1 MPTPSRRRRWPLR
14 AGLGAAAAGVVAL
27 GAVVLVGGADS
38 QESGLP
44 TLPPIEEREPGAF
57 DDEGCVRVDDECT
70 LQADELDA
78 VTAGEPGDAFR
89 TLEGFTGPRYTTD
102 LARGTVVVLDDT
114 VRAGTGAGGA
124 WTAMGVARN
133 ETAEDVG
140 TVEVTA
146 RLLDSAGAEVEVV
159 VGEALVAP
167 VRPGEP
173 TPFRLE
179 AEVAADQVATVE
191 WSATAGAPTVAV
203 EPARAAEIT
212 TYWTEPAGAREPV
225 EVAGHVDPDG
235 PKPHLVFGSVT
246 GLDGA
251 DVAAPTVVAAW
262 YGEDGRLLAVAEA
275 EATSLAEPGE
285 ALDHLAAGTIADFL
299 VVVDGAA
306 GGPDAGAL
314 AAAELSLWA
323 VGS

>member
-1 MPTPSRRRRWPLR
+1 MPTPPRRRRWPLR
-14 AGLGAAAAGVVAL
+14 AGLAAAAAGLVAV
-27 GAVVLVGGADS
+27 GALALVGGADS

-44 TLPPIEEREPGAF
+44 TLPPIDEREPGAF
-57 DDEGCVRVDDECT
+57 DDEGCVRVEDECT

-89 TLEGFTGPRYTTD
+89 TLEGFSGPRYTTD
-102 LARGTVVVLDDT
+102 LARGAVVVLDDT
-114 VRAGTGAGGA
+114 VRAGADADGA
-124 WTAMGVARN
+124 WTAVGVARN
-133 ETAEDVG
+133 ETAEAVG
-140 TVEVTA
+140 TVAVTA
-146 RLLDSAGAEVEVV
+146 RLLDAAGAELEVLT
-159 VGEALVAP
+159 ADSLVAP

-173 TPFRLE
+173 TPFRLA
-179 AEVAADQVATVE
+179 AEVAAEQVATVE
-191 WSATAGAPTVAV
+191 WSATAEAPSGAV
-203 EPARAAEIT
+203 EVARAAEIT
-212 TYWTEPAGAREPV
+212 TYWSEPAGEREPV

-235 PKPHLVFGSVT
+235 PKPHLVFGSLT

-251 DVAAPTVVAAW
+251 DLAAPTVVAAW

-299 VVVDGAA
+299 LVVDDGDGA
-306 GGPDAGAL
+306 DAAAL